1 MKRKK
6 YSFCL
11 SNKLTSR
18 PLRLN
23 SLLSGL
29 TVLLMV
35 SLLHTGIMA
44 QPSRISLEVKD
55 ESLEKIF
62 QMIEKS
68 TGYEFFFHHD
78 RLDVSQKMDINI
90 VDQDVETVLNQLL
103 SNTGN
108 SFRIVNNYI
117 LITANDE
124 VNGNQN
130 SFAQTRTITGR
141 VVDVDGDP
149 LPGVTIILKGTTQ
162 GTVTNSDGYYTLSGV
177 TDETI
182 LVYSFI
188 GMLAREVVVGNQSR
202 IDISMNYDLLGLD
215 EVVVIGYGT
224 QRRGNITS
232 AVAVIS
238 EDAFDSRPN
247 SQFGNLIQGKAAG
260 VQVLTPSGKPSAGF
274 NIRIRGTSSISA
286 GSEPLYVV
294 DGMPTTDTRAIN
306 PADIEN
312 ITILKDA
319 ASAAIYGA
327 QGANGVVIITTRRGK
342 EGAPRFDFSSYVGF
356 SSPWRTLEVL
366 NSEQYRDLM
375 TELGRNTDWSLY
387 TANTDWQNEIFQM
400 GLSQN
405 YQFSVSGRNDQT
417 GYYLSAGW
425 VEQEGAVRSSS
436 MDRFNFKMN
445 LDQKVNDWLSFGSNI
460 SYSDYFDVD
469 VNDNQAINQGGVIL
483 GMLSTPPNIAIY
495 NEDGTF
501 TSNPFQDWEN
511 PVASTDGSERGYKS
525 RRLMGNIFSEVD
537 LLPDLQFRTNLGIEH
552 SNSAYSYFL
561 DPFRTSYGRA
571 RQGISQYNTNN
582 YNFWIL
588 ENLLTYSRTINE
600 HSLSLMGGSVV
611 QKTQWESSG
620 IERIGFASD
629 AITTPN
635 AGATIQNA
643 TASKAEKSNA
653 SFISRFNYD
662 YASRYLLT
670 ANFRVDGSSSFGPGN
685 RWGYFPSFSAGWRIS
700 DESFMP
706 QWDFLTDLKIRA
718 GWGMVGNDNI
728 PGYAFLGRVGVGA
741 NYPIGGLI
749 LPGTY
754 PASIENRNLK
764 WEATE
769 QTNIGMDFTFFE
781 ARLLFSAD
789 AYIKNTSDLLL
800 FINLPHLTGF
810 SSGLLN
816 VGKLENRGIE
826 FELSSRNFTG
836 DFIWN
841 TDFNISFNRN
851 KVIDVVGQEIIGGS
865 VAGRGDVSYSRE
877 GEPLGL
883 FYGYIA
889 GGVDPATGMMYYI
902 NQNGE
907 SVFNPTPEDRTIIG
921 DPNPDFLFGLSNRFA
936 YRNFDLSVFLQGSY
950 GNDIFN
956 ATRIETEGMIDAKNQ
971 SRQVLNRWRAPGQET
986 DIPRAVADNTDNS
999 ILSTRFVEDGSYL
1012 RVKSITL
1019 GYELPS
1025 SVIQRL
1031 NIKSLRFH
1039 VSAENLLTFT
1049 NYTGY
1054 DPEVNAFGTS
1064 NIALG
1069 VDYGTYPHTRN
1080 LIFGVNV
1087 SF

>member
-1 MKRKK
+1 MKKIWHNNYLHINVLVAGK
-6 YSFCL
+6 QKAVNMLTLFLFATVFCMMQM
-11 SNKLTSR
+11 TAF
-18 PLRLN
+18 
-23 SLLSGL
+23 
-29 TVLLMV
+29 
-35 SLLHTGIMA
+35 A
-44 QPSRISLEVKD
+44 QSPRISLEAKG
-55 ESLEKIF
+55 ETLEEIF
-62 QMIEKS
+62 GKIEKT
-68 TGYEFFFHHD
+68 TGYEFFYHHD
-78 RLDVSQKMDINI
+78 RLDVSKKIDINESN
-90 VDQDVETVLNQLL
+90 QEVEIVLNKLL
-103 SNTGN
+103 RDTGN
-108 SFRIVNNYI
+108 SFRIVGNYI

-124 VNGNQN
+124 VNSQN
-130 SFAQTRTITGR
+130 SVSGTRTISGQI
-141 VVDVDGDP
+141 VDVNGDP
-149 LPGVTIILKGTTQ
+149 LPGATIVIKGTTQ
-162 GTVTNSDGYYTLSGV
+162 GAVTNSDGYYVLSGV
-177 TDETI
+177 TDQTVI
-182 LVYSFI
+182 VVSFI
-188 GMLAREVVVGNQSR
+188 GMLAEEIVVGNQTR
-202 IDISMNYDLLGLD
+202 IDVSLIYDILGLD

-238 EDAFDSRPN
+238 EEDLASRSN
-247 SQFGNLIQGKAAG
+247 SQFGNLIQGRAAG

-274 NIRIRGTSSISA
+274 SIRVRGTSSISA

-294 DGMPTTDTRAIN
+294 DGIPTTDTRSIN

-327 QGANGVVIITTRRGK
+327 QGANGVVLITTRRGK
-342 EGAPRFDFSSYVGF
+342 EGAPVFDFSSYVGF
-356 SSPWRTLEVL
+356 SSVWKTLDVL

-375 TELGRNTDWSLY
+375 TELGRTTDWSLY
-387 TANTDWQNEIFQM
+387 NQNTDWQNEIFQR

-405 YQFSVSGRNDQT
+405 YQFSVSGRNEQT
-417 GYYLSAGW
+417 GYYISAGW
-425 VEQEGAVRSSS
+425 VQQEGAVRSSK

-445 LDQKVNDWLSFGSNI
+445 LDQQVNQWLKFGSNI

-469 VNDNQAINQGGVIL
+469 VNDNQAVNQGGVIL
-483 GMLSTPPNIAIY
+483 GMLSTPPNIGIY

-525 RRLMGNIFSEVD
+525 RRLLGNIFSEVN
-537 LLPDLQFRTNLGIEH
+537 LLPDLQFRSNLGMEH
-552 SNSAYSYFL
+552 SNAAYNYFL

-571 RQGISQYNTNN
+571 RQGISQYNTDK
-582 YNFWIL
+582 YNFWIF
-588 ENLLTYSRTINE
+588 ENTLAYNTTLNQHTFG
-600 HSLSLMGGSVV
+600 LMGGSVL
-611 QKTQWESSG
+611 QKFQWESG
-620 IERIGFASD
+620 AIERIGFASD
-629 AITTPN
+629 AIITPN
-635 AGATIQNA
+635 AGATIMNA
-643 TASKAEKSNA
+643 TASKSEKANA

-662 YASRYLLT
+662 YAGRYLLT
-670 ANFRVDGSSSFGPGN
+670 ANFRADGSSSFGPGR

-700 DESFMP
+700 DEAFMP

-741 NYPIGGLI
+741 NYPIGGVI

-754 PASIENRNLK
+754 PVSIENRNLK

-769 QTNIGMDFTFFE
+769 QTNIGLDFTFFE

-789 AYIKNTSDLLL
+789 AYVKNTSDLLL

-816 VGKLENRGIE
+816 VGKLENRGLE
-826 FELSSRNFTG
+826 FEVTSRNFTR

-902 NQNGE
+902 NRNGE

-921 DPNPDFLFGLSNRFA
+921 DPNPDFLFGLSNSFA
-936 YRNFDLSVFLQGSY
+936 YRNFDLSVFIQGSY

-956 ATRIETEGMIDAKNQ
+956 ATRIETEGMVDAKNQ
-971 SRQVLNRWRAPGQET
+971 SRSVLDRWRTPGQET
-986 DIPRAVADNTDNS
+986 DIPRVVADNTDNS
-999 ILSTRFVEDGSYL
+999 IISTRFVEDGSYM
-1012 RVKSITL
+1012 RVKAITL

-1025 SVIQRL
+1025 ALLQRMNLRSV
-1031 NIKSLRFH
+1031 RFH
-1039 VSAENLLTFT
+1039 VSAENLFTFT
-1049 NYTGY
+1049 NYSGY

>member
-35 SLLHTGIMA
+35 GLLHTGIMA

>member
-1 MKRKK
+1 M
-6 YSFCL
+6 
-11 SNKLTSR
+11 
-18 PLRLN
+18 
-23 SLLSGL
+23 
-29 TVLLMV
+29 
-35 SLLHTGIMA
+35 
-44 QPSRISLEVKD
+44 
-55 ESLEKIF
+55 EKIF

-78 RLDVSQKMDINI
+78 RLDVSRKMNI
-90 VDQDVETVLNQLL
+90 KVVNQNVDVVLNQLL
-103 SNTGN
+103 QDTGN
-108 SFRIVNNYI
+108 SFRIVGNYI

-124 VNGNQN
+124 VNNSSN

-141 VVDVDGDP
+141 IIDIYGDP
-149 LPGVTIILKGTTQ
+149 LPGVTIVIKGTTQ
-162 GTVTNSDGYYTLSGV
+162 GTVTNFDGFYSLSGV
-177 TDETI
+177 TDETV
-182 LVYSFI
+182 LVISFI
-188 GMLAREVVVGNQSR
+188 GMLTEEVKVGNQSR
-202 IDISMNYDLLGLD
+202 IDISLNYDLLGLD

-238 EDAFDSRPN
+238 EDAFTSRPN

-260 VQVLTPSGKPSAGF
+260 VQVLAPSGKPSAGF

-327 QGANGVVIITTRRGK
+327 QGANGVVLITTRRGK
-342 EGAPRFDFSSYVGF
+342 EGAPRFELSSYVGF
-356 SSPWRTLEVL
+356 SSVWRTLEVL

-375 TELGRNTDWSLY
+375 TELGRNTNWSLY
-387 TANTDWQNEIFQM
+387 NANTDWQNEIFKM
-400 GLSQN
+400 GMSQN

-445 LDQKVNDWLSFGSNI
+445 LDQKVNEWLTFGSNI

-469 VNDNQAINQGGVIL
+469 VNDNQAVNQGGVIL
-483 GMLSTPPNIAIY
+483 GMLSTPPNIGIY

-511 PVASTDGSERGYKS
+511 PVSSTDGSERGYKS
-525 RRLMGNIFSEVD
+525 RRLLGNIFSEVN
-537 LLPDLQFRTNLGIEH
+537 LFPDLQWRTNLGIEH

-571 RQGISQYNTNN
+571 RQGISQYNTDN

-588 ENLLTYSRTINE
+588 ENLLTYSRTFNE
-600 HSLSLMGGSVV
+600 HSFSAMGGAVL
-611 QKTQWESSG
+611 QKSQWENSA

-629 AITTPN
+629 AIITPN

-643 TASKAEKSNA
+643 TASKAEKANA
-653 SFISRFNYD
+653 SLISRFNYD

-700 DESFMP
+700 DEEFMP
-706 QWDFLTDLKIRA
+706 EWDFLTDLKIRA

-741 NYPIGGLI
+741 NYPIGGVI

-810 SSGLLN
+810 SNGLLN

-826 FELSSRNFTG
+826 FEISSRNFTR

-902 NQNGE
+902 NQDGE

-921 DPNPDFLFGLSNRFA
+921 DPNPDFLFGLSNSFA
-936 YRNFDLSVFLQGSY
+936 YRNFDLSVFVQGSY

-956 ATRIETEGMIDAKNQ
+956 ATRIETEGMLDAKNQ
-971 SRQVLNRWRAPGQET
+971 SRTVLNRWRAPGQET

-1025 SVIQRL
+1025 SVIQKL
-1031 NIKSLRFH
+1031 NIKNLRFH

-1049 NYTGY
+1049 NYSGY

>member
-1 MKRKK
+1 MKKK
-6 YSFCL
+6 KQSYYL
-11 SNKLTSR
+11 SNILTSG
-18 PLRLN
+18 PQRLN
-23 SLLSGL
+23 GMLSGL
-29 TVLLMV
+29 ILLLMV
-35 SLLHTGIMA
+35 CVLHTGVMA
-44 QPSRISLEVKD
+44 QVPKVSLEAND
-55 ESLEKIF
+55 ESMEKIF

-78 RLDVSQKMDINI
+78 RLDVSRKMNI
-90 VDQDVETVLNQLL
+90 KVVNQNVDVVLNQLL
-103 SNTGN
+103 QDTGN
-108 SFRIVNNYI
+108 SFRIVGNYI

-124 VNGNQN
+124 VNNSSN

-141 VVDVDGDP
+141 IIDIYGDP
-149 LPGVTIILKGTTQ
+149 LPGVTIVIKGTTQ
-162 GTVTNSDGYYTLSGV
+162 GTVTNFDGFYSLSGV
-177 TDETI
+177 TDETV
-182 LVYSFI
+182 LVISFI
-188 GMLAREVVVGNQSR
+188 GMLTEEVKVGNQSR
-202 IDISMNYDLLGLD
+202 IDISLNYDLLGLD

-238 EDAFDSRPN
+238 EDAFTSRPN

-260 VQVLTPSGKPSAGF
+260 VQVLAPSGKPSAGF

-327 QGANGVVIITTRRGK
+327 QGANGVVLITTRRGK
-342 EGAPRFDFSSYVGF
+342 EGAPRFELSSYVGF
-356 SSPWRTLEVL
+356 SSVWRTLEVL

-375 TELGRNTDWSLY
+375 TELGRNTNWSLY
-387 TANTDWQNEIFQM
+387 NANTDWQNEIFKM
-400 GLSQN
+400 GMSQN

-445 LDQKVNDWLSFGSNI
+445 LDQKVNEWLTFGSNI

-469 VNDNQAINQGGVIL
+469 VNDNQAVNQGGVIL
-483 GMLSTPPNIAIY
+483 GMLSTPPNIGIY

-511 PVASTDGSERGYKS
+511 PVSSTDGSERGYKS
-525 RRLMGNIFSEVD
+525 RRLLGNIFSEVN
-537 LLPDLQFRTNLGIEH
+537 LFPDLQWRTNLGIEH

-571 RQGISQYNTNN
+571 RQGISQYNTDN

-588 ENLLTYSRTINE
+588 ENLLTYSRTFNE
-600 HSLSLMGGSVV
+600 HSFSAMGGAVL
-611 QKTQWESSG
+611 QKSQWENSA

-629 AITTPN
+629 AIITPN

-643 TASKAEKSNA
+643 TASKAEKANA
-653 SFISRFNYD
+653 SLISRFNYD

-700 DESFMP
+700 DEEFMP
-706 QWDFLTDLKIRA
+706 EWDFLTDLKIRA

-741 NYPIGGLI
+741 NYPIGGVI

-810 SSGLLN
+810 SNGLLN

-826 FELSSRNFTG
+826 FEISSRNFTR

-902 NQNGE
+902 NQDGE

-921 DPNPDFLFGLSNRFA
+921 DPNPDFLFGLSNSFA
-936 YRNFDLSVFLQGSY
+936 YRNFDLSVFVQGSY

-956 ATRIETEGMIDAKNQ
+956 ATRIETEGMLDAKNQ
-971 SRQVLNRWRAPGQET
+971 SRTVLNRWRAPGQET

-1025 SVIQRL
+1025 SVIQKL
-1031 NIKSLRFH
+1031 NIKNLRFH

-1049 NYTGY
+1049 NYSGY